1 MVARIGTA
9 PAETSDLLL
18 ALEQERTSRP
28 GKVLPLEP
36 ASKQVA
42 RWIQTGERVV
52 FTNGCFDI
60 LHAGHVDYLEASR
73 RCGDRLV
80 VGLNSDASVRRLKG
94 PNRPVH
100 SQDDRARVLSALGA
114 VDAVVIFDEETPLN
128 LILALRPDVLTK
140 GADYTEDKVVGAKE
154 VRSWGGDVRLLD
166 LLEGRSTSAALE
178 KLSR

>member
-1 MVARIGTA
+1 
-9 PAETSDLLL
+9 
-18 ALEQERTSRP
+18 
-28 GKVLPLEP
+28 
-36 ASKQVA
+36 
-42 RWIQTGERVV
+42 
-52 FTNGCFDI
+52 
-60 LHAGHVDYLEASR
+60 
-73 RCGDRLV
+73 
-80 VGLNSDASVRRLKG
+80 
-94 PNRPVH
+94 
-100 SQDDRARVLSALGA
+100 

>member
-1 MVARIGTA
+1 M
-9 PAETSDLLL
+9 S
-18 ALEQERTSRP
+18 LEHAT
-28 GKVLPLEP
+28 
-36 ASKQVA
+36 KQVA
-42 RWIQTGERVV
+42 KWIQAGERVV

-73 RCGDRLV
+73 QCGDRLV

-94 PNRPVH
+94 PTRPVH
-100 SQDDRARVLSALGA
+100 SEGDRARVLSALGA